1 MQCCCMQNNE
11 ETFHAGYIII
21 QTSWNSYLLLLVS
34 QFPSIS
40 VSWFPYKLKCWFPG
54 LLIIIAFQFLGF
66 KMYIFSSWVSVFWF
80 LGFLVFVIHFGF
92 CVSFL
97 VSWFLDFL
105 DPLSSGFLDFLVS
118 KLLSFIVPLFTG
130 FIVSLL
136 ATISEFF

>member
-34 QFPSIS
+34 EFPSIL

-105 DPLSSGFLDFLVS
+105 VS